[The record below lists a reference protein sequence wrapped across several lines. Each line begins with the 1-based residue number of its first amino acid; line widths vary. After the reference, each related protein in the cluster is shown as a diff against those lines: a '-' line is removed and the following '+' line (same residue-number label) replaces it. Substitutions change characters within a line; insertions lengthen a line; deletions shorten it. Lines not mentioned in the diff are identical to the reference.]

1 MPVEKTFHICWVVR
15 VGLRLRASILIVK
28 DASVLSRMI
37 ALGVLWRVSSPYST
51 QCLIFYEK
59 SVVRKYFLSADGW
72 LLHDRMCSLYL
83 TVLFFFFWSQLFVYK
98 VHFCEEFNFSS
109 PVDREGFQM
118 CSLHLFW
125 RRANAWNVSFETLY
139 GGQFTLSTQFIILNY
154 PVTLYHRHNTTVS
167 LETYLPLRV
176 SRAYICQFLRRL
188 KVGVQREN
196 VVS

>member
-1 MPVEKTFHICWVVR
+1 MGDYCTTECVVYILRFFCVFLKPTLCFIKFTSASNLISPRLLMPTSSFWVI
-15 VGLRLRASILIVK
+15 VGPLIK
-28 DASVLSRMI
+28 WNPFLLMLDCRNP
-37 ALGVLWRVSSPYST
+37 W
-51 QCLIFYEK
+51 K
-59 SVVRKYFLSADGW
+59 S
-72 LLHDRMCSLYL
+72 
-83 TVLFFFFWSQLFVYK
+83 
-98 VHFCEEFNFSS
+98 N
-109 PVDREGFQM
+109 REGFQM

-167 LETYLPLRV
+167 LETYFPSRV
-176 SRAYICQFLRRL
+176 SKAYICQFLRRL